1 MAVSIIF
8 QNNRYQ
14 NDYHQYVADTPEDV
28 KKIRVSPSDM
38 GSEVYVISEKKTYIL
53 DSKRTW
59 HVKLVNTSG
68 SGSGSGGDG
77 VVDGG
82 TIECDHNHVDEST
95 IWEPLPEPTE

>member
-14 NDYHQYVADTPEDV
+14 NDYHQYVADTPDDV
-28 KKIRVSPSDM
+28 RKIRVSPSDM

-53 DSKRTW
+53 DSNRTW

-68 SGSGSGGDG
+68 SGNGDG

-95 IWEPLPEPTE
+95 IWEPLPEPNAE